1 MLIINNEN
9 TIEPSNNES
18 NESIIN
24 NEPIIN
30 KESNKSNESI
40 IYDLLKKVGNVLEKS
55 TKNSN
60 EELKNNYL
68 KTINTLETVISF
80 KKTIKY

>member
-24 NEPIIN
+24 NETIIN

-40 IYDLLKKVGNVLEKS
+40 IYDLLKKVGNVLEKL

-60 EELKNNYL
+60 EELKNNSYL
-68 KTINTLETVISF
+68 RNNYF
-80 KKTIKY
+80 F